1 MLLMGRIKRKHIDMI
16 YSRSQNQWKD
26 KENIL
31 WKLVLELV
39 ETRQPYFFQFTIVP

>member
-26 KENIL
+26 KETCYANL
-31 WKLVLELV
+31 
-39 ETRQPYFFQFTIVP
+39 Y